1 MKILSGYLSRYLIC
15 ALTGLLLVLLLNI
28 KNFDLH
34 FILRG
39 TQNLSSEII
48 IAHVPLESENIE
60 IAMTEIG
67 KKSPQLIVAPV
78 SRKTSILLNSY
89 KNILLIPH
97 KSLKADADGAI
108 RSLNIPHALLNK
120 VMQNNMIQ
128 NIQTPSFI
136 NFRGPQNSFPS
147 IYFYEIKNQKIL
159 PTTLKKKIVILDM
172 QDPEDESFTTPVG
185 DLTGAELLANIIDN
199 LLLERWITPV
209 PIWISTFVILLL
221 TLLVSGLI
229 LSFSANLAFL
239 GIVIIIL
246 TVSSFSFLLF
256 DQFYIWLPLT
266 SFLIQIFVCYFVFVN
281 HKLNKKEEFAWRLEK
296 EKIYKDEMEEM
307 KKNFLNLFSHD
318 LKTPIAKILGQIE
331 ILEGNSHTP
340 ALFKEGLTKIRKYS
354 YELNQYVKNIL
365 KISQI
370 EANRFQLKLEPC
382 DINNLIKNAILLIT
396 PLAEEKKLIIREQL
410 EPLFSINCDK
420 DLVQQIILNILEN
433 AIKYSSEKTTIDII
447 SEETE
452 NFIIVSIKDQG
463 RGIDP
468 ADQKM
473 IWEKFSR
480 FDEQTE
486 GTGLGLYLVR
496 YFVEAH
502 KGYVF
507 VNSDGKNGSTIGFK
521 LPI

>member
-1 MKILSGYLSRYLIC
+1 MKIFNGYLSRYLIC
-15 ALTGLLLVLLLNI
+15 SLTGLLLVLLLNI

-34 FILRG
+34 FVLRG
-39 TQNLSSEII
+39 MQNLSSDII
-48 IAHVPLESENIE
+48 ITHVPLEP
-60 IAMTEIG
+60 TEIDIAISEIS
-67 KKSPQLIVAPV
+67 KRSPQLIVAPV

-89 KNILLIPH
+89 KNVLLIPH

-120 VMQNNMIQ
+120 VMQNKNIKNIQ
-128 NIQTPSFI
+128 NPSFI

-159 PTTLKKKIVILDM
+159 PTTIRKKIIILDM

-185 DLTGAELLANIIDN
+185 DLTGAELIANIIDN

-209 PIWISTFVILLL
+209 PIWISFVVVLIL
-221 TLLVSGLI
+221 TLAVSALI
-229 LSFSANLAFL
+229 LSLSANLAFL
-239 GIVIIIL
+239 GIFIVIL
-246 TVSSFSFLLF
+246 STSSLSFLLF
-256 DQFYIWLPLT
+256 DQFYVWLPLT
-266 SFLIQIFVCYFVFVN
+266 AFLIQIFVSYFVFVN
-281 HKLNKKEEFAWRLEK
+281 YKLNKKEQFAWRLEK
-296 EKIYKDEMEEM
+296 EKIYKDEMDEM

-331 ILEGNSHTP
+331 ILEGHSDP
-340 ALFKEGLTKIRKYS
+340 SLFKEGLSKIRKYS

-382 DINNLIKNAILLIT
+382 DINNLIKNAIVLIK
-396 PLAEEKKLIIREQL
+396 PLAEEKNLTIQEEL

-420 DLVQQIILNILEN
+420 ELVQQIILNILEN
-433 AIKYSSEKTTIDII
+433 AIKYSPENTIIRI
-447 SEETE
+447 VSEEMDD
-452 NFIIVSIKDQG
+452 FIVVSIQDQG
-463 RGIDP
+463 RGIRSE
-468 ADQKM
+468 DQDM

-480 FDEQTE
+480 FDEKTE

-507 VNSDGKNGSTIGFK
+507 VNSDGKSGSTIGFK